1 MLLKFYLVKPIYF
14 ANFTI
19 KCNSSLQ
26 KKRAYTNRYLQL
38 PNMKNRI
45 LIILLLS
52 LNFLAC
58 SQKEKPKTIN
68 KKEIKEDLNEI
79 LTDIKDN
86 YIYLNEKDVDLNCIK
101 EKYTEKIDLI
111 KSEEEIVLFFEYLLD
126 EFYDSHITLN
136 TNRKSSFRLNS
147 PIHSKTENKKTII
160 THVWQNQIENLTE
173 NIIGAEILKFNT
185 KEFNEVIDQFPT
197 ECSNKKNEIV
207 REWIGNKILAGRYNE
222 PRNLELKL
230 SNGKIIELNLDSLKI
245 KKHNSLLSFKNV
257 DNIGIITINNSLGEN
272 VLITEFDKVL
282 NSLLETKGL
291 IIDLRNT
298 VSGGNSYVARGIM
311 GRFIDKNLPYQK
323 HQTFDESWDNQPL
336 VKRSWIEYVSPRE
349 SQYKNPVVIL
359 VGKWTG
365 SMGEGLAIGFEGINR
380 AEIVGTEM
388 EQLAGAIF
396 NFGFKYQ
403 KFGFQLSQEKLYHIN
418 GTPREKYFP
427 KNYVK
432 QTEIRKD
439 EIMEKGMKII
449 IKSR

>member
-1 MLLKFYLVKPIYF
+1 MWLYNITTMRIY
-14 ANFTI
+14 NISTMCKYNI
-19 KCNSSLQ
+19 TTMCIYNC
-26 KKRAYTNRYLQL
+26 YLQL
-38 PNMKNRI
+38 PNMKNSI

-52 LNFLAC
+52 LNFSAC
-58 SQKEKPKTIN
+58 SQKENPRTIN
-68 KKEIKEDLNEI
+68 KKEIKEDLNKI

-147 PIHSKTENKKTII
+147 PIHSKTENGKTII

-185 KEFNEVIDQFPT
+185 KNFDKVIDQFST
-197 ECSNKKNEIV
+197 TCNNKTNKKV
-207 REWIGNKILAGRYNE
+207 RNWIANKILSGRYNE

-230 SNGKIIELNLDSLKI
+230 VSGKTIKLNIDSLEI
-245 KKHNSLLSFKNV
+245 KKHNSLLSIKKV
-257 DNIGIITINNSLGEN
+257 DDIGIITINNSLGN
-272 VLITEFDKVL
+272 NLLITEFDQAL
-282 NSLLETKGL
+282 NSLINSKGI

-311 GRFIDKNLPYQK
+311 SRFIEKDQPYQK
-323 HQTFDESWDNQPL
+323 HQIFDESWNNQPK
-336 VKRSWIEYVSPRE
+336 VKRSWVEYVSPRGK
-349 SQYKNPVVIL
+349 QYKKPVVIL

-365 SMGEGLAIGFEGINR
+365 SMGEGLAIGFEGMER

-388 EQLAGAIF
+388 EQLAGAIY
-396 NFGFKYQ
+396 NFSFKNQ
-403 KFGFQLSQEKLYHIN
+403 KFGFQLSTEKLYHIN
-418 GTPREKYFP
+418 GTPREKYIP
-427 KNYVK
+427 TNYVN
-432 QTEIRKD
+432 QTKINED
-439 EIMEKGMKII
+439 EIMKKGIEII
-449 IKSR
+449 NKSR